1 LKTNFKKR
9 SKIGVAMQIIT
20 IYQGA
25 SGSGEELAHAVAQS
39 LAYGT
44 VDRETLVG
52 ASLQYGISA
61 AKLTEILDR
70 EPTWWATFTRNL
82 EPYRI
87 ALQAAFCD
95 VAANRG
101 VVYHGHIG
109 HELMPKFQHVL
120 KVLLT
125 APMEKRIEQIQT
137 RHKLNEV
144 AARRYIEEVD
154 KARTRR
160 LKGMFGADWRDASRY
175 DLVVNLGY
183 LSLKTATRLIVE
195 TARSPDYQM
204 TPLSKQQFENFALAA
219 RVHATVALAND
230 LSHASVEIKANN
242 GEVSISGT
250 IPDWVS
256 DDHIVKQIRNIPGV
270 RSVRADLTSLSPTL
284 GLSE

>member
-1 LKTNFKKR
+1 
-9 SKIGVAMQIIT
+9 MQIIT

-25 SGSGEELAHAVAQS
+25 SGNGEEVAHAVAQS
-39 LAYGT
+39 LGYHP
-44 VDRETLVG
+44 VDREALVG
-52 ASLQYGISA
+52 ASLQYGIPG
-61 AKLTEILDR
+61 AKLNEILER

-87 ALQAAFCD
+87 ALQAAFCE
-95 VAANRG
+95 VAANHG

-109 HELMPKFQHVL
+109 HELIPKFQHVL

-125 APMEKRIEQIQT
+125 APMEKRIEQIQA
-137 RHKLNEV
+137 RHTLNEV
-144 AARRYIEEVD
+144 AARRYVEEVD

-160 LKGMFGADWRDASRY
+160 LKGMFGTDWRDASRY

-183 LSLKTATRLIVE
+183 MRLETAKQLIVD
-195 TARSPDYQM
+195 TARSPDYQT
-204 TPLSKQQFENFALAA
+204 TPLSKQQFENFALAS
-219 RVHATVALAND
+219 RVHATIALAND
-230 LSHASVEIKANN
+230 LAHASIEIIANQ
-242 GEVSISGT
+242 GEISVSGT

-270 RSVRADLTSLSPTL
+270 KRVRADLTSLSPAL